1 MKGRPGTDHCFTMP
15 IGVSGFQMKAS
26 SLYKKYQAS
35 DVRVDSDKGDGWC
48 AEEADKNDD
57 WLQVDLGKRF
67 DVCSLATQGDRKGK
81 AWVAD
86 LKLSYL
92 SHGRTFT
99 PYKDRNGTEVV
110 RTDFLSLPYVKNIKK
125 TIKYIIK
132 LTK

>member
-15 IGVSGFQMKAS
+15 IGVSDREKIPDHQMKAS
-26 SLYKKYQAS
+26 SLYKKYHAS
-35 DVRVDSDKGDGWC
+35 DGRVDSDKGDGWC

-67 DVCSLATQGDRKGK
+67 DVCGLATQGDRKGK
-81 AWVAD
+81 AWVTD
-86 LKLSYL
+86 FKLSYL
-92 SHGRTFT
+92 SHGRTLT

-125 TIKYIIK
+125 KQ
-132 LTK
+132 